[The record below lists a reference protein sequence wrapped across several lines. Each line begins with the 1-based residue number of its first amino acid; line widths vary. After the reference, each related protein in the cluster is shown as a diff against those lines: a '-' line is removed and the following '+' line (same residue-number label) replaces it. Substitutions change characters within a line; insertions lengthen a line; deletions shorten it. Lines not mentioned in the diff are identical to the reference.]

1 MTETK
6 AHKQTDDGARETGA
20 NPAIHSE
27 ANRQPLP
34 AQRKSD
40 LFQYKSRVR
49 EISFIFT
56 IFGMLL
62 FGTTLPNA
70 FLAAGTETQILQSG
84 LLIFGFWLALILVA
98 LFLSNRL
105 LLNETDE

>member
-1 MTETK
+1 MTETE
-6 AHKQTDDGARETGA
+6 AQKQSDDGAREIGA
-20 NPAIHSE
+20 TPSIGSE
-27 ANRQPLP
+27 AGLKPQP

-49 EISFIFT
+49 EISIIVT
-56 IFGMLL
+56 IVGLL
-62 FGTTLPNA
+62 MFGTTLPNA

-84 LLIFGFWLALILVA
+84 LLIFGLWLALILVA